1 VQPETSK
8 ILNRLVSALLLG
20 AALTACASSNVNE
33 TKNED
38 SASIYL
44 QLGVR
49 YMDLGKLDVAKE
61 NLELALK
68 KDPHNPQVHNAFAF
82 LYEKI
87 DDYAQAKEQY
97 EIALDESPEDW
108 SVQNN
113 YGRFLCD
120 RGEYEQG
127 MALLTKAISTQLND
141 KQWLAL
147 TNAGR
152 CQLAM
157 KQVQNAKAHLKQA
170 LILNNAYPPALL
182 EMQKISYQ
190 SGEYLAAKGYL
201 QRYLSVADHTSG
213 TLWFGMQ
220 TERALGHEALAK
232 EYQSLLLQKFPLSD
246 EAKRT
251 VEVKDFSDKAKKTVE
266 VKDFSRATGL

>member
-1 VQPETSK
+1 MLPEATQVL
-8 ILNRLVSALLLG
+8 IRLACGLFLVVV
-20 AALTACASSNVNE
+20 LTACTSWFDKD
-33 TKNED
+33 TKRDD

-49 YMDLGKLDVAKE
+49 YMDLGKLEIAKE
-61 NLELALK
+61 NLQLAQE
-68 KDPHNPQVHNAFAF
+68 KDPDNSQVHNAFAF
-82 LYEKI
+82 LYEKLN
-87 DDYAQAKEQY
+87 DYKLAQENY
-97 EIALDESPEDW
+97 ERALDVSPDDW

-127 MALLTKAISTQLND
+127 MALLTQAISTQLND
-141 KQWLAL
+141 RQWLAL

-157 KQVQNAKAHLKQA
+157 KQQQSAKAYFKQA
-170 LILNNAYPPALL
+170 LILNNTYAPALL
-182 EMQKISYQ
+182 EMQKMSYL
-190 SGEYLAAKGYL
+190 SGEYWAAKGYL

-220 TERALGHEALAK
+220 TERALGNQALAK
-232 EYQSLLLQKFPLSD
+232 EYQNLLLEKFPLSE
-246 EAKRT
+246 EAKQIKP
-251 VEVKDFSDKAKKTVE
+251 V
-266 VKDFSRATGL
+266 LQ

>member
-1 VQPETSK
+1 MLPEATQVF
-8 ILNRLVSALLLG
+8 IRLACGLFLVVV
-20 AALTACASSNVNE
+20 LTACTSWFDKD
-33 TKNED
+33 TKRDD

-49 YMDLGKLDVAKE
+49 YMDLGKLEIAKE
-61 NLELALK
+61 NLQLAQE
-68 KDPHNPQVHNAFAF
+68 KDPNNSQVHNAFAF
-82 LYEKI
+82 LYEKLN
-87 DDYAQAKEQY
+87 DYKLAQENY
-97 EIALDESPEDW
+97 ERALDVSPDDW

-127 MALLTKAISTQLND
+127 MALLTQAISTQLND
-141 KQWLAL
+141 RQWLAL

-157 KQVQNAKAHLKQA
+157 KQQQSAKAYFKQA
-170 LILNNAYPPALL
+170 LVLNNTYAPALL
-182 EMQKISYQ
+182 EMQKMSYL
-190 SGEYLAAKGYL
+190 SGEYWAAKGYL

-220 TERALGHEALAK
+220 TERALGNQALAK
-232 EYQSLLLQKFPLSD
+232 EYQNLLLEKFPLSD
-246 EAKRT
+246 EAKQIKP
-251 VEVKDFSDKAKKTVE
+251 V
-266 VKDFSRATGL
+266 LQ

>member
-1 VQPETSK
+1 MLPKATQVF
-8 ILNRLVSALLLG
+8 IRLACGLFLVVV
-20 AALTACASSNVNE
+20 LTACTSWFDKD
-33 TKNED
+33 TKRDD

-49 YMDLGKLDVAKE
+49 YMDLGKLEIAKE
-61 NLELALK
+61 NLQLAQE
-68 KDPHNPQVHNAFAF
+68 KDPNNSQVHNAFAF
-82 LYEKI
+82 LYEKLNDYKLAQENYERAI
-87 DDYAQAKEQY
+87 DV
-97 EIALDESPEDW
+97 SPDDW

-127 MALLTKAISTQLND
+127 MALLAQAISTQLND
-141 KQWLAL
+141 RQWLAL

-157 KQVQNAKAHLKQA
+157 KQQQSAKAYFKQA
-170 LILNNAYPPALL
+170 LTLNNTYAPALL
-182 EMQKISYQ
+182 EMQKMSYL
-190 SGEYLAAKGYL
+190 SGEYWAAKGYL

-220 TERALGHEALAK
+220 TERALGNQALAK
-232 EYQSLLLQKFPLSD
+232 EYQNLLLEKFPLSD
-246 EAKRT
+246 EAKQIKP
-251 VEVKDFSDKAKKTVE
+251 V
-266 VKDFSRATGL
+266 LQ